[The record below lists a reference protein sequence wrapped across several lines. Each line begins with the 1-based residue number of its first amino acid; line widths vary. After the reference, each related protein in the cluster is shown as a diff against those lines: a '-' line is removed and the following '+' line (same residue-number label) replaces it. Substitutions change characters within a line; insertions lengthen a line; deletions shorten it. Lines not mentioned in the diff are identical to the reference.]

1 MSTASQKINQMEEPI
16 LRIIGVL
23 HGDITSREDAP
34 KNYDES
40 ERTGTLEIFPEYREG
55 LDGIAVGQI
64 IVVLFWLH
72 KSTRDVLRVYPR
84 GDRSKGLRG
93 VFATRSPVRPNPI
106 AISELK
112 VRAIHG
118 NQIEVSG
125 LDILDGTPIIDIKK
139 KISP

>member
-1 MSTASQKINQMEEPI
+1 MEQP
-16 LRIIGVL
+16 LLHIIGVL

-40 ERTGTLEIFPEYREG
+40 ERTGTLEIFPEYQEG
-55 LDGIAVGQI
+55 LDGISVGQT

-72 KSTRDVLRVYPR
+72 KSTRDVLKVYPR
-84 GDRSKGLRG
+84 GDRFKGLRG

-118 NQIEVSG
+118 NRIEVSG
-125 LDILDGTPIIDIKK
+125 LDILDGTPLIDIKK
-139 KISP
+139 KIGS